1 MYTKK
6 KTYKRVNYKS
16 KKTKKVLKGGNK
28 ICNSKDDDKNEYFE
42 IFVNKFL
49 DDSYQSKNKL
59 IQEQVED
66 HLKSIPLD
74 PLLFTEIM
82 NDLFN
87 HCFSEKNV
95 DEKIHSMALFKN
107 KNTSKF
113 LDMKYIDTLIELLT
127 DYPLTVSCCDKHV
140 EMIIEHRKKMNE
152 NLSYD
157 SNGTN
162 KEVDN
167 LINAENLLILF
178 KNAKFNNQKR
188 NINKFIEIFL
198 TNSEYTNIIMKPETY
213 YVELIIE
220 KLGNIMRE
228 VLVLG
233 DVIGKDE

>member
-1 MYTKK
+1 MSIKEITFKK
-6 KTYKRVNYKS
+6 RNFKS
-16 KKTKKVLKGGNK
+16 KKTKKVLRGGNK
-28 ICNSKDDDKNEYFE
+28 ICNSHDEDKNTYFE
-42 IFVNKFL
+42 IFINKLL
-49 DDSYQSKNKL
+49 DDEYSPQNKK
-59 IQEQVED
+59 IEKQVND
-66 HLKSIPLD
+66 HIKSLPLD

-87 HCFSEKNV
+87 NCFDKKDF

-107 KNTSKF
+107 KNTNKF
-113 LDMKYIDTLIELLT
+113 LDLKYIDTLIELLT
-127 DYPLTVSCCDKHV
+127 DYPLTVSCCDKHK
-140 EMIIEHRKKMNE
+140 EMILEHRKKMSE
-152 NLSYD
+152 NLRYESD
-157 SNGTN
+157 GTN
-162 KEVDN
+162 KDVDN

-188 NINKFIEIFL
+188 NINKFLEIFL
-198 TNSEYTNIIMKPETY
+198 TNSEYTNIIMKPERY